1 VRVLDGLACRG
12 GHMKDEGGGECAH

>member
-1 VRVLDGLACRG
+1 VRVRAGLACRG